1 MCNTSARRLR
11 HTHKI
16 QKDLEADS
24 LFLRHMYTY
33 VGFVRKEAQRK
44 TRHTH
49 TLTHSHTLFIV
60 HMIQIDSVYVLLA
73 VCNYLD
79 TDMIYR
85 PIQFVFFAT
94 YMIHFLRH
102 NVHDYRQFASCPFD
116 LRQNLASS
124 IWGTHWPK
132 RALFARFPL
141 IRGNTW

>member
-49 TLTHSHTLFIV
+49 TLTHSHTHTLFIV

-132 RALFARFPL
+132 RALFARFPPHK
-141 IRGNTW
+141 G